1 MTDTLLSINNLYL
14 NFNTFD
20 GVARVLN
27 GVSLTM
33 QRGDVLGL
41 VGETGCGKTLTGLS
55 ISRLVP
61 TPPGEYPRGEIWFDG
76 RDLMQ
81 ASEAEMQRLR
91 GRRISMI
98 FQDPTTNLNPVFT
111 IAQQMVDVALHLAEV
126 DGALFGRYVSGRGRR
141 QAARARSLELLD
153 KVGIVDAAQRMDAY
167 PHEFSGG
174 MRQRALIAMALL
186 GQPDLLIADEPTT
199 ALDVTIQ
206 AQILELLRELRE
218 ATGAAMLLITHDLGV
233 VAETADRV
241 AATWESPVVSRL
253 FRVVPPSGPTVPLR
267 SSPQNETTSGRG
279 WKLEMNPVNP

>member
-1 MTDTLLSINNLYL
+1 MSDTLLSINNLYL

-33 QRGDVLGL
+33 QRGDVMGL

-98 FQDPTTNLNPVFT
+98 FQDPTTNL
-111 IAQQMVDVALHLAEV
+111 
-126 DGALFGRYVSGRGRR
+126 
-141 QAARARSLELLD
+141 
-153 KVGIVDAAQRMDAY
+153 
-167 PHEFSGG
+167 
-174 MRQRALIAMALL
+174 
-186 GQPDLLIADEPTT
+186 
-199 ALDVTIQ
+199 
-206 AQILELLRELRE
+206 
-218 ATGAAMLLITHDLGV
+218 
-233 VAETADRV
+233 
-241 AATWESPVVSRL
+241 
-253 FRVVPPSGPTVPLR
+253 
-267 SSPQNETTSGRG
+267 
-279 WKLEMNPVNP
+279 